1 MDERPT
7 LAHDDI
13 DEKECDI
20 KNDDIL
26 LCLLQQFDD
35 EQSPKNKYRH
45 LFNVIGIEIPLDIE
59 NDRLPFYTG
68 EEERK
73 LIILAF
79 GIHKKMRRDGN
90 RGTFIPY

>member
-7 LAHDDI
+7 LAYDDI

-45 LFNVIGIEIPLDIE
+45 LFNEIGIEIPDIIE

-68 EEERK
+68 EEEKK

-79 GIHKKMRRDGN
+79 GIYKKMRMNEN
-90 RGTFIPY
+90 RGIVIPY